1 MFRVVFRLQELPPFS
16 EPSKNTFK
24 PPFQAQ
30 MKPLKT
36 GFGKIINNF
45 YHFKSFFMLRTLH
58 VLLKCTFT
66 CSGIHLIDLLYQVL
80 ALTYYTIAMM

>member
-16 EPSKNTFK
+16 EPSKNNVK

-45 YHFKSFFMLRTLH
+45 YHFKVIFYAEDST
-58 VLLKCTFT
+58 CFT
-66 CSGIHLIDLLYQVL
+66 EMCIYMFRDPFN
-80 ALTYYTIAMM
+80 